1 MEKKLTNSI
10 QNDFLKITGVKISKI
25 YIKNKILPVFRYLD
39 ESKKNMFLLSGSQG
53 IGKTTFIKILYKNFN
68 KYYKK
73 KILTLSL
80 DDFYYS
86 KNYRKKLSKLIHPL
100 MATRGVPGTHN
111 IKLLLKII
119 NNFEKNRYPIEIPIF
134 DKLNDN
140 RIKKKRI
147 INYKHDILILEGWCC
162 GSPPIKNYYL
172 YKNINKLEKEYDKK
186 FIWRNYYNKL
196 LKNDYSKIF
205 KKFDLLIYFKT
216 HSFSYVKNWRLNQE
230 NQMKKKMS
238 KSKLSMNKKQ
248 IIFFISHYEKLT
260 KWMMKK
266 LHHKANLTLFIDDK
280 QKIKKISNV

>member
-1 MEKKLTNSI
+1 
-10 QNDFLKITGVKISKI
+10 
-25 YIKNKILPVFRYLD
+25 
-39 ESKKNMFLLSGSQG
+39 
-53 IGKTTFIKILYKNFN
+53 
-68 KYYKK
+68 
-73 KILTLSL
+73 
-80 DDFYYS
+80 
-86 KNYRKKLSKLIHPL
+86 

-119 NNFEKNRYPIEIPIF
+119 NNFEKSRYPIEIPIF

-147 INYKHDILILEGWCC
+147 INYKHDILMLEGWCC

-216 HSFSYVKNWRLNQE
+216 HSFSYVKNWRLKQE
-230 NQMKKKMS
+230 NQMKKKMN